1 MSNQE
6 LLSRITTDRK
16 IFGGK
21 PIIRGHRVAVEHVLG
36 MLAAGD
42 TYETLREGYPFLEPE
57 DIQACLLYA
66 QNLVQNV
73 RPGLKVEELADAIP
87 AILEQAPYLT
97 LLVLFGSRARGDA
110 DSSSDW
116 DFAFLCD
123 EEKRQQYEK
132 GEWDSFRLWGIL
144 QGAYNLLDEQIDVIE
159 IKNCSELMAHYIAKE
174 GLVIYEQDVGLFEEF
189 KHKSLKSP
197 EEMKSLQKTLRSE
210 TKRKLQEL
218 RQK

>member
-1 MSNQE
+1 MNDQE
-6 LLSRITTDRK
+6 LLNRITTDRK

-21 PIIRGHRVAVEHVLG
+21 PIIRGHRIAVEHILG

-73 RPGLKVEELADAIP
+73 QPSLKVEELANSIP
-87 AILEQAPYLT
+87 DILEQAPYLT

-110 DSSSDW
+110 DASSDW

-123 EEKRQQYEK
+123 EEQRKKYEK
-132 GEWDSFRLWGIL
+132 GGWDSFRLWGIL
-144 QGAYNLLDEQIDVIE
+144 QNAYNLLDDQIDVVE
-159 IKNCSELMAHYIAKE
+159 IKDCSELMAHYIAKE
-174 GLVIYEQDVGLFEEF
+174 GKVLYEKEPGTFEAYRQESLMSDLEL
-189 KHKSLKSP
+189 KAMRQRLREKTLQTVRELKS
-197 EEMKSLQKTLRSE
+197 
-210 TKRKLQEL
+210 
-218 RQK
+218 

>member
-1 MSNQE
+1 MNDQE
-6 LLSRITTDRK
+6 LLNRITTDRK

-21 PIIRGHRVAVEHVLG
+21 PIIRGHRIAVEHVLG

-73 RPGLKVEELADAIP
+73 QPGLKVEELADSIP

-123 EEKRQQYEK
+123 EEKRKQYEK

-144 QGAYNLLDEQIDVIE
+144 QRTYNLPDNQIDVIE

-174 GLVIYEQDVGLFEEF
+174 GLVIYEQDAGLFEKF
-189 KHKSLKSP
+189 KHNNLKSP
-197 EEMKSLQKTLRSE
+197 EEIKSFQKALRAE

-218 RQK
+218 SQK